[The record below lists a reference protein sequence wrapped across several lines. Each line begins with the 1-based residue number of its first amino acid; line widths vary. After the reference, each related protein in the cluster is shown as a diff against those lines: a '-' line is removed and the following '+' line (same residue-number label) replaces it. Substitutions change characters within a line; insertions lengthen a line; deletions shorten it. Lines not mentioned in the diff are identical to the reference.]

1 MPPTKMHLPPVHR
14 KPRVDGADAFF
25 PDPAGGRAHTIDALA
40 EELAE
45 EFIASATSGE
55 GQNEA
60 GHEEIVSEE
69 IGGPFVPST
78 GKVEFARGTDASN
91 PKGATR
97 EPFPMPTSSQKARRP
112 KG

>member
-1 MPPTKMHLPPVHR
+1 MSPSKMNLPPVHR
-14 KPRVDGADAFF
+14 KPREDSADAFF
-25 PDPAGGRAHTIDALA
+25 PDPAGGPARTKDDLA

-60 GHEEIVSEE
+60 GHEAVVAEE

-97 EPFPMPTSSQKARRP
+97 EPFPTSSGQK
-112 KG
+112 K